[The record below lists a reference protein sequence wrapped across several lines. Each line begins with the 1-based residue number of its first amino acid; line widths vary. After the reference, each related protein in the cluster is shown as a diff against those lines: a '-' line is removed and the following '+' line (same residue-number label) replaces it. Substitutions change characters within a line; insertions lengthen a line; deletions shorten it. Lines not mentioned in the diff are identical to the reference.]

1 MHWEDIWGEAAES
14 VGQWRQTL
22 IQQGA
27 TPDEVAEIIENLAH
41 GLAAEGHIMP
51 PNLHAEALADFV
63 AGTAS
68 TSPEAAKSRAIQ
80 EAAETASKD
89 SSSAQEITEA
99 LFKAGVP
106 GKAIHAASQAVSNA
120 VQAAGRGE
128 LGKPA
133 FDAALDTIANVVTP
147 AGQAAALAASK
158 AANGARGGNLN
169 TALSAA
175 GVPEAALEAT
185 TGLVLQAIRAAYYA
199 GTDLEVGAI
208 GVISSVS
215 SSAGL
220 AAAVAISGPTSER
233 LASALRFAGVAPG
246 AIDATAKAVANAVSN
261 AGGPNSGGSNAGG
274 SNAGSSSSTSESR
287 ALVAATNIIANAANS
302 AFESG
307 SMTVYAPP
315 SSPAQ
320 AILDVI
326 GASYNFWY
334 LLPGVMWQT
343 VKALEGKSDSETL
356 AKILAHG
363 PPPTMEPY
371 RDIVFPYRRAGNPF
385 PGFPPLGGDS
395 RNGTKP
401 TEPGLNCPQKGNGGT
416 PESEKA
422 DDKFVADAVK
432 SFRHDK
438 AKYLEYL
445 KDHPDVLHKAQN
457 AIKVAACKLERTID
471 SGDRYGL
478 AKTLAQA
485 VLKSLM
491 MILNEVDGIE
501 P

>member
-1 MHWEDIWGEAAES
+1 M
-14 VGQWRQTL
+14 L
-22 IQQGA
+22 LQGL

-51 PNLHAEALADFV
+51 PNLHAEALADFA
-63 AGTAS
+63 AGTAGS
-68 TSPEAAKSRAIQ
+68 SPEAAKSRAIQ
-80 EAAETASKD
+80 VAAETVSKD
-89 SSSAQEITEA
+89 SSSTQEITEA

-133 FDAALDTIANVVTP
+133 FDAALHIIANAVTP

-169 TALSAA
+169 AALSAA
-175 GVPEAALEAT
+175 GVPAAALEAT
-185 TGLVLQAIRAAYYA
+185 SGLVFQAIRAASHA
-199 GTDLEVGAI
+199 GTDLEVGEI

-220 AAAVAISGPTSER
+220 AAAVAISGPFSER

-246 AIDATAKAVANAVSN
+246 AIDATAKAIADAVSK
-261 AGGPNSGGSNAGG
+261 AGGSNAGG
-274 SNAGSSSSTSESR
+274 SGSTSASR

-302 AFESG
+302 AFESW

-334 LLPGVMWQT
+334 LLPGVIWQT
-343 VKALEGKSDSETL
+343 VKALEGKADSETL

-371 RDIVFPYRRAGNPF
+371 RDIVVPYRRAGNPF
-385 PGFPPLGGDS
+385 PGFPPLVGDGG
-395 RNGTKP
+395 NGTRP
-401 TEPGLNCPQKGNGGT
+401 TEPGLNCTQPGTGGT

-422 DDKFVADAVK
+422 DNKFVADAVK
-432 SFRHDK
+432 SFKHDK
-438 AKYLEYL
+438 AKYLKYL
-445 KDHPDVLHKAQN
+445 KTIQMSFIRLKRLLKA
-457 AIKVAACKLERTID
+457 R
-471 SGDRYGL
+471 L
-478 AKTLAQA
+478 A
-485 VLKSLM
+485 
-491 MILNEVDGIE
+491 DWGG